1 MIEKYEKE
9 KYEKEIAQLKELLQ
23 METAVKKSEVVLNG
37 ELKQYNL
44 KLQLAIETQSKI
56 ISEYADK
63 IAQLKRHIEKL
74 TS

>member
-1 MIEKYEKE
+1 MIEKE
-9 KYEKEIAQLKELLQ
+9 KYEKEITKLKELLD
-23 METAVKKSEVVLNG
+23 METQVKKSEVVLNA

-63 IAQLKRHIEKL
+63 IAQLKSHIEKL

>member
-1 MIEKYEKE
+1 MIEKE
-9 KYEKEIAQLKELLQ
+9 KYEKEITKLKELLD
-23 METAVKKSEVVLNG
+23 METQVKKSVVLLNG

-56 ISEYADK
+56 INEYGDK
-63 IAQLKRHIEKL
+63 IAQLKSHIEKL

>member
-1 MIEKYEKE
+1 MTE

-23 METAVKKSEVVLNG
+23 METAVKKSEVLLNG

>member
-9 KYEKEIAQLKELLQ
+9 ITKLKELLD
-23 METAVKKSEVVLNG
+23 METQVKKSEVLLNG

-56 ISEYADK
+56 INEYADK
-63 IAQLKRHIEKL
+63 IAQLKSHIEKL

>member
-9 KYEKEIAQLKELLQ
+9 IAELKELLE
-23 METAVKKSEVVLNG
+23 MEKQVKKSEVVLNA

-56 ISEYADK
+56 INEYADK
-63 IAQLKRHIEKL
+63 IAQLKSHIEKL

>member
-9 KYEKEIAQLKELLQ
+9 IAELKELLD
-23 METAVKKSEVVLNG
+23 MEKQVKKSEVVLNG